1 MMTTPERAGDG
12 AEGGAAAPASP
23 NGNGEN
29 GGAAQGQGA
38 VPVDRVFAEPVRR
51 ASDFKFDG
59 RTASVFDDMLGRS
72 VPFYD
77 EIQRMTC
84 ELAADFAV
92 PGTNLYDL
100 GCSTG
105 TTLAALEPYVDPTVR
120 FVGVDSSPEMLTKAR
135 QKLDGIPSTRQRD
148 LVQADL
154 HELRDVENASVVVL
168 TLTLQ
173 FVRPLHRER
182 LIRTVFEGTTDQGC
196 LILVE
201 KLTESDTLFNR
212 LFIKYY
218 YDMKRRHG
226 YSELEISQKREALE
240 NVLIP
245 YHLEENRDLLLG
257 AGYTKFQMFFRWYN
271 FAGMIA
277 VK

>member
-1 MMTTPERAGDG
+1 MRPENERGVSVTPQTN
-12 AEGGAAAPASP
+12 AA
-23 NGNGEN
+23 NGS
-29 GGAAQGQGA
+29 Q
-38 VPVDRVFAEPVRR
+38 PVDTIFAQPTERTG
-51 ASDFKFDG
+51 DFKFDS
-59 RTASVFDDMLGRS
+59 RTATVFDDMVNRS

-77 EIQRMTC
+77 EIQRMTT

-100 GCSTG
+100 GCATG
-105 TTLAALEPYVDPTVR
+105 TTLLTLEHVVDPGVR
-120 FVGVDSSPEMLTKAR
+120 FVGIDNSQQMLDKAR
-135 QKLDGIPSTRQRD
+135 QKLDAQPTARERRLICI
-148 LVQADL
+148 DL
-154 HELRDVENASVVVL
+154 HEELSLENASVVIL

-182 LIRTVFEGTTDQGC
+182 VVKAICDGLNPQGA

-201 KLTESDTLFNR
+201 KLTEGDTLFNR

-226 YSELEISQKREALE
+226 YSDLEISNKREALE

-245 YHLEENRDLLLG
+245 YRLDENEQLLRASG
-257 AGYTKFQMFFRWYN
+257 FTRVQTWFRWYN
-271 FAGMIA
+271 FCGMIA